1 MKIIKRSGVEVNF
14 DLKKIIAA
22 IRKANNS
29 VKEEDRLT
37 EEEIETLKTLDSGKQ
52 FTLEGSADIE
62 GVTKRRMEAYF
73 EK

>member
-22 IRKANNS
+22 IKKANNS

-37 EEEIETLKTLDSGKQ
+37 EEEIDEIASVV
-52 FTLEGSADIE
+52 ADHCE
-62 GVTKRRMEAYF
+62 EMRRAPSVE
-73 EK
+73 